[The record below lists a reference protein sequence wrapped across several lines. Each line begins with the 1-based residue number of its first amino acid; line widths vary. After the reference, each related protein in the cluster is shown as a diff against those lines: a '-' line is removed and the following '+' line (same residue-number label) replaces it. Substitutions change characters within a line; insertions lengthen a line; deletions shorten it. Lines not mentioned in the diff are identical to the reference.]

1 MTVTEGSKAPPFDLD
16 ILDPRLYDD
25 PWEAYR
31 WLRNNAPIWWDERNR
46 LYVVSRHEDVSH
58 ISRHQE
64 LYSAAQG
71 VRPKVLAPMSIISMD
86 DPEHTRQRR
95 LVSKGLTPRMVRQ
108 LSDHIR
114 DLSNQIIDEISAKGA
129 CDFVG
134 DIAIHVPLIVIAE
147 LMGLDPDQR
156 QDLYRWSDAMMAGD
170 GHTDADDPVLLRA
183 AEAGGEFAAMCI
195 ELIERRRADGSTD
208 DIIGILTQAYD
219 EGALARPGDHAGL
232 ARAPDDRPDAV
243 IDDRMTSDE
252 LIMFLILLVVAGNET
267 TRNALAGGLV
277 AFTRFPEQRRKLLE
291 RPELID
297 SAVEEIVRYVTPVI
311 SFMRTVTEDHTYR
324 GVDFVAGDRVFLLY
338 QSANRDADVFDAPD
352 EFRVDRDHNPHLAF
366 GIGTHY
372 CLGANLARAEIKVVF
387 EELFHR
393 LRDIRAVDPDTL
405 ERGDSTLVLAL
416 NRLPAVFTPETP
428 VSPETPET
436 PEPRP

>member
-1 MTVTEGSKAPPFDLD
+1 MTVTEGSKAPPFDID

-31 WLRNNAPIWWDERNR
+31 WLRKHAPIWWDERNQ

-183 AEAGGEFAAMCI
+183 AEAGGEFATMCV

-219 EGALARPGDHAGL
+219 EGALARPGDHAGP

-243 IDDRMTSDE
+243 VDDRMTSDE

-324 GVDFVAGDRVFLLY
+324 GVDFVSGDRVFLLY
-338 QSANRDADVFDAPD
+338 QSANRDEDVFDAPD
-352 EFRVDRDHNPHLAF
+352 EFRVDRDPNPHLAF

-387 EELFHR
+387 EELFRR
-393 LRDIRAVDPDTL
+393 LRDIRAVDPDAL

-428 VSPETPET
+428 
-436 PEPRP
+436 EPRP